1 MNPIADRIGHT
12 GVDPR
17 MKLMLALTV
26 VVGLPA
32 VPQRTGAA
40 LLAPQ
45 ADGFLGGLAV
55 GLAASTVIGWVM
67 SR

>member
-1 MNPIADRIGHT
+1 MNPIADRTGHT

-17 MKLMLALTV
+17 MKLMLALAV
-26 VVGLPA
+26 VVGLLA

-45 ADGFLGGLAV
+45 ADGFLGDWPLDSPPAPSSAG
-55 GLAASTVIGWVM
+55 S
-67 SR
+67 